1 MPRAA
6 IFFHITVRLI
16 YLIREK
22 EKGEGKEKGKGQGNG
37 DRDVAGQGFLPVAT
51 RNINRLYLNFLVI
64 FTS

>member
-6 IFFHITVRLI
+6 IFFFHITVRLI

-22 EKGEGKEKGKGQGNG
+22 EKGGGKGKGQGKG
-37 DRDVAGQGFLPVAT
+37 DRDVAGQGYLPVAT
-51 RNINRLYLNFLVI
+51 IKKNRLYLNFLVI